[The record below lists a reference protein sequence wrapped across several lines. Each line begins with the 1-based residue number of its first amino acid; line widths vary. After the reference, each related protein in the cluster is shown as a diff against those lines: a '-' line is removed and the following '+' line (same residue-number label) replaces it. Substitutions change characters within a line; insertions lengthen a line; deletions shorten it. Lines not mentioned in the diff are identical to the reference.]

1 MKKKKVKKMGFLKL
15 VFWSLF
21 GPFLIWLALVG
32 HVVYQVRET
41 VIMTSQTNLLATLTY
56 LVFSYPMV

>member
-1 MKKKKVKKMGFLKL
+1 MKKKKVQEMGFLKL

-21 GPFLIWLALVG
+21 GPFLMWLALVG

-41 VIMTSQTNLLATLTY
+41 VIMTSQTNLLAALKY
-56 LVFSYPMV
+56 LVFSCK